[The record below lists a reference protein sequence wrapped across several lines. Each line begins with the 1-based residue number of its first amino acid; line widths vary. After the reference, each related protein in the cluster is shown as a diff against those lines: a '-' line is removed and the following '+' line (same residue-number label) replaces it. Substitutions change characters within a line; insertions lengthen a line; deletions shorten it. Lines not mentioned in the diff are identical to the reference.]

1 MVFPFACLSL
11 GPVVPRSCL
20 FRRLQFKSNMPDWKC
35 WRGEVSHHKLH
46 KMIVSHCPV
55 EEALTLNRHAVF
67 NHGPRSAVIPEESP
81 IKSVKCETEREREN
95 P

>member
-1 MVFPFACLSL
+1 M
-11 GPVVPRSCL
+11 
-20 FRRLQFKSNMPDWKC
+20 
-35 WRGEVSHHKLH
+35 SHHKLH

-55 EEALTLNRHAVF
+55 EEAPTLNRHVVF
-67 NHGPRSAVIPEESP
+67 NHGPRSAIIPEESP

>member
-20 FRRLQFKSNMPDWKC
+20 FADYNLKVKC
-35 WRGEVSHHKLH
+35 LTGNVGGDHKLH

-55 EEALTLNRHAVF
+55 EEAPTLNRHAVF
-67 NHGPRSAVIPEESP
+67 SHGPRSAIIPEESP